1 MRASSRRDIAP
12 LLPPAIRVGA
22 DTLTASFLSG
32 RNAQTLAAYRR
43 DLEDFR
49 AFLSADTPDAA
60 IRMLISA
67 GQGDANAIAHS
78 YRTHLIE
85 RGLQAATVNRRLAA
99 IRSVMKLA
107 NTVGLIPW
115 RLSVESLKSQAYR
128 DTRGPGGDVY
138 KEVLAH
144 AGRQRSGKAARDVA
158 ILRLLHD
165 IGLRRGELVSLNLE
179 DVDLERSSVMVK
191 GKARTQVSPI
201 TLPAPTKAALA
212 AWIAD
217 RGSEPGPLFTNLDRA
232 RKGSGRLTGAAIYQ
246 LVSGLG
252 GDVGATVRP
261 HGLRHLAITRALDA
275 FKGDVRKVAQF
286 SRHRDIR
293 VLTTYDDNRVDAA
306 GEVAAAVAMMTME
319 A

>member
-12 LLPPAIRVGA
+12 SLPPSVRGGP

-32 RNAQTLAAYRR
+32 RNARTLAAYRR

-49 AFLSADTPDAA
+49 AFLSAATVEDAG
-60 IRMLISA
+60 RLLITA
-67 GQGDANAIAHS
+67 AQGDANAIAHA
-78 YRTHLIE
+78 YRIHLVE
-85 RGLQAATVNRRLAA
+85 RGLQAATINRRLAA
-99 IRSVMKLA
+99 LRSLVKLA

-138 KEVLAH
+138 REVLAH
-144 AGRQRSGKAARDVA
+144 AGRQRPGKAARDVA

-165 IGLRRGELVSLNLE
+165 IGLRRGEVVGLDLD
-179 DVDLERSSVMVK
+179 DVDLARSSLMVK
-191 GKARTQVSPI
+191 GKARTQAAPI
-201 TLPAPTKAALA
+201 TLPAPTKAALV

-232 RKGSGRLTGAAIYQ
+232 RKGSGRLTGAAVYQ

-252 GDVGATVRP
+252 GYVGATVRP
-261 HGLRHLAITRALDA
+261 HGLRHLAITHALDV

-293 VLTTYDDNRVDAA
+293 VLTAYDDNRVDTA
-306 GEVAAAVAMMTME
+306 GEVAAAVAKMGME

>member
-1 MRASSRRDIAP
+1 LDLTPSPLRSFQAGTPAPSPPIVAISR
-12 LLPPAIRVGA
+12 
-22 DTLTASFLSG
+22 
-32 RNAQTLAAYRR
+32 
-43 DLEDFR
+43 
-49 AFLSADTPDAA
+49 
-60 IRMLISA
+60 ISA
-67 GQGDANAIAHS
+67 RSCPVDDAGRLLITAAQGEANAIAHA
-78 YRTHLIE
+78 YRIHLVE
-85 RGLQAATVNRRLAA
+85 RGLQAATINRRLAA
-99 IRSVMKLA
+99 LRSLAKLA

-128 DTRGPGGDVY
+128 DTRGPGGDAY
-138 KEVLAH
+138 KEVLAY

-191 GKARTQVSPI
+191 GKARTQASPI
-201 TLPAPTKAALA
+201 TLPAPTKATLA
-212 AWIAD
+212 AWIAE

-252 GDVGATVRP
+252 ENVGATVRP

-306 GEVAAAVAMMTME
+306 GEVAAAVAKMTME